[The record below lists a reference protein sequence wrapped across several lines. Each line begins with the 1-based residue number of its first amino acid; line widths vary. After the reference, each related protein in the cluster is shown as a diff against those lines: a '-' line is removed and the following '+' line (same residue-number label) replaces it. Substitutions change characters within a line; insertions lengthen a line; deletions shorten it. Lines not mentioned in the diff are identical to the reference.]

1 MSILH
6 ATVHAKLLIV
16 WAKRFFFSPTDCG
29 ANGIKQVA
37 ISQIRFFLHGSDE
50 TESQSTSTFLT
61 AKGLKRQTQTMFYK
75 QFYSNLHTNH
85 WKGKKD
91 A

>member
-1 MSILH
+1 MNEPY
-6 ATVHAKLLIV
+6 
-16 WAKRFFFSPTDCG
+16 R

-37 ISQIRFFLHGSDE
+37 ISQIRFILHGLDE

-61 AKGLKRQTQTMFYK
+61 AKGLTKQTQSMFYEY
-75 QFYSNLHTNH
+75 FYSNLERE
-85 WKGKKD
+85 KD